1 MNWTKEAAE
10 QAQDKI
16 NLSKAKAIRV
26 KSANKQGYQDFLT
39 IKPFKPRNS
48 PSNKRTPKTATTL
61 GAKTERETGAA
72 MARPQRKKNPEY
84 NIQKDYVQEMG
95 RKHPDILI
103 FSDAAAHVAKSMIQQ
118 VRANALQSKGQ
129 KWPDVFVAQP
139 SGDYA
144 GLFLEFKSE
153 TPYKVDGVT
162 LKKSDHVEA
171 QAQTMQ
177 ELTCRGYICSF
188 VWSVEIALDVTE
200 RYLNGQL

>member
-1 MNWTKEAAE
+1 MFSDEPA
-10 QAQDKI
+10 
-16 NLSKAKAIRV
+16 
-26 KSANKQGYQDFLT
+26 
-39 IKPFKPRNS
+39 
-48 PSNKRTPKTATTL
+48 KRTKTPHSERNPKTATTV
-61 GAKTERETGAA
+61 GAKPERETGTT
-72 MARPQRKKNPEY
+72 MAKPQRKKNPEY

-95 RKHPDILI
+95 RRYPHVLI

-139 SGDYA
+139 PGDYA

-171 QAQTMQ
+171 QRNTM
-177 ELTCRGYICSF
+177 ENLTQRGYQCWF
-188 VWSVEIALDVTE
+188 VWTVEMAVEKYEAAIQLSVAIEDRLKNAQNQIEVIKRKYSNE
-200 RYLNGQL
+200 

>member
-1 MNWTKEAAE
+1 MNIAKE
-10 QAQDKI
+10 QAEEMQRCV
-16 NLSKAKAIRV
+16 NEAKARRLV
-26 KSANKQGYQDFLT
+26 SAAVDMFSDE
-39 IKPFKPRNS
+39 PA
-48 PSNKRTPKTATTL
+48 KRTKTPHSERNPKTATTV
-61 GAKTERETGAA
+61 GAKPERETGAT
-72 MARPQRKKNPEY
+72 MAKPQRKKNPEY

-95 RKHPDILI
+95 RRYPHVLI

-171 QAQTMQ
+171 QRNTM
-177 ELTCRGYICSF
+177 ENLTQRGYQCWF
-188 VWSVEIALDVTE
+188 VWSVEMAIEVTE
-200 RYLNGQL
+200 IYLNQ

>member
-1 MNWTKEAAE
+1 MSITPEQAAE
-10 QAQDKI
+10 MQD
-16 NLSKAKAIRV
+16 RV
-26 KSANKQGYQDFLT
+26 NRL
-39 IKPFKPRNS
+39 
-48 PSNKRTPKTATTL
+48 KTVRYRVVSQRLKTRHIEGVVENWRMV
-61 GAKTERETGAA
+61 GAKPKRETGAA
-72 MARPQRKKNPEY
+72 IAKPQRKKNTEY

-95 RKHPDILI
+95 RRHPEILI

-144 GLFLEFKSE
+144 GLFLEFKAE

-171 QAQTMQ
+171 QARTMQ

-200 RYLNGQL
+200 RYLNGKL

>member
-1 MNWTKEAAE
+1 MNITKEQAE
-10 QAQDKI
+10 EMQRCV
-16 NLSKAKAIRV
+16 NEAKARRLV
-26 KSANKQGYQDFLT
+26 SAAVDMFSDE
-39 IKPFKPRNS
+39 PA
-48 PSNKRTPKTATTL
+48 KRTKTPHSERNPKTATTV
-61 GAKTERETGAA
+61 GAKPERETGAT
-72 MARPQRKKNPEY
+72 MAKPQRKKNPEY
-84 NIQKDYVQEMG
+84 NLQKEYVQEMG
-95 RKHPDILI
+95 RRYPHVLI

-144 GLFLEFKSE
+144 GLFLEFKAE

-171 QAQTMQ
+171 QARTMQ
-177 ELTCRGYICSF
+177 ELSCRGYLCSF